1 MKLFQQLLVAGAS
14 MSLIAPIAAQASDVV
29 NLEEMTGY
37 LKSSKTSSKLDSK
50 TFINEVSEDIAV
62 LEGSID
68 GLETSQ
74 NILEAGSF
82 SDTTVADQK
91 VVFSIGAAE
100 HDPQSSANTTHPAAA
115 DNRNEG
121 VSAQYSYTMNLNSS
135 FTGDDNLYI
144 RLKTGNGA
152 GWMAE
157 KDEGGYLSSTNT
169 GANEIHVDKIWY
181 TFPIG
186 ERHTVWV
193 GPRIENYYMHAT
205 TPSLYSPTLKQFTL
219 GGNGAAYGASTNS
232 GLGWAY
238 KFDNGFAV
246 SSNVVSKQNTTT
258 NGFLTAESQHSWATQ
273 VGYTQ
278 DQYSVSA
285 ILNNKYNGWIDEYF
299 STQTG
304 QSRDSVGVGTNSDS
318 TNIGLRAW
326 VRPEES
332 GSVIPSISVGYDTSS
347 IQFGADN
354 ADSTNMWFAGFGWA
368 DIFQAEDKIGLAIG
382 QPQQREDETTDP
394 FAWEAYYAFKTN
406 DYTEYRTTIFGGSD
420 RNGTAN
426 DDISGLVFQTT
437 FKF

>member
-1 MKLFQQLLVAGAS
+1 MLVAGAS
-14 MSLIAPIAAQASDVV
+14 MSLIAPIAAQASDIV
-29 NLEEMTGY
+29 NLEEMTSY
-37 LKSSKTSSKLDSK
+37 SNSKNASSKLDSK

-62 LEGSID
+62 LKGRVD
-68 GLETSQ
+68 GLETRQ

-82 SDTTVADQK
+82 SDTTVLDQK
-91 VVFSIGAAE
+91 VVFSVGAAE
-100 HDPQSSANTTHPAAA
+100 HDPQSGGSSVAHPAASE
-115 DNRNEG
+115 NRNEG
-121 VSAQYSYTMNLNSS
+121 VAAQYSYTMNLNSS

-157 KDEGGYLSSTNT
+157 ADEGGYLSSNN
-169 GANEIHVDKIWY
+169 GNGDDIKVDKIWY
-181 TFPIG
+181 EFPIG
-186 ERHTVWV
+186 DRQTVWV

-232 GLGWAY
+232 GLGYAY

-246 SSNVVSKQNTTT
+246 SSNLVSKQNGTN
-258 NGFLTAESQHSWATQ
+258 NGFLTEESQHSWATQ

-278 DQYSVSA
+278 DNYSVSA
-285 ILNNKYNGWIDEYF
+285 ILNNKYNGWEDGYF

-304 QSRDSVGVGTNSDS
+304 AGRTSGDS

-332 GSVIPSISVGYDTSS
+332 GSAIPSVSVGYDTSS
-347 IQFGADN
+347 LQYGAAT
-354 ADSTNMWFAGFGWA
+354 ADTTNMWFAGFGWS
-368 DIFQAEDKIGLAIG
+368 DTFQADDKIGLALG
-382 QPQQREDETTDP
+382 QPQQREDETSDP
-394 FAWEAYYAFKTN
+394 FAWEAYYSFKAN
-406 DYTEYRTTIFGGSD
+406 DYTEYRATVFGGSD

>member
-1 MKLFQQLLVAGAS
+1 MLVAGAGL
-14 MSLIAPIAAQASDVV
+14 SLIAPISAQASEVV
-29 NLEEMTGY
+29 NLEEM
-37 LKSSKTSSKLDSK
+37 SSYSNSKKTSSKLDSK

-62 LEGSID
+62 LKGRVD
-68 GLETSQ
+68 GLETRQ

-82 SDTTVADQK
+82 SDTTVLDQK
-91 VVFSIGAAE
+91 VVFSVGAAQ
-100 HDPQSSANTTHPAAA
+100 HDPQSGGSAETHPAAA

-157 KDEGGYLSSTNT
+157 ADEGGYLSSN
-169 GANEIHVDKIWY
+169 NSNSNDIKVDKIWY

-186 ERHTVWV
+186 ERQTVWV

-238 KFDNGFAV
+238 KFDNGLAV
-246 SSNVVSKQNTTT
+246 SSNVVSKQNAST
-258 NGFLTAESQHSWATQ
+258 NGFLTAEVEHSWATQ

-278 DQYSVSA
+278 DRYSVSA
-285 ILNNKYNGWIDEYF
+285 ILNNKYGGWSDGYF

-304 QSRDSVGVGTNSDS
+304 ALRGGSSDS
-318 TNIGLRAW
+318 TNVGLRAW
-326 VRPEES
+326 LRPEET
-332 GSVIPSISVGYDTSS
+332 GSAIPSISVGYDTSN
-347 IQFGADN
+347 IQYGADN
-354 ADSTNMWFAGFGWA
+354 VDSTNMWFAGFGWA
-368 DIFQAEDKIGLAIG
+368 DMFQAEDKIGVAIG
-382 QPQQREDETTDP
+382 QPQQREDETSDP
-394 FAWEAYYAFKTN
+394 FAWEAYYAFKAN
-406 DYTEYRTTIFGGSD
+406 DYTEYRGTVFGGSD

-426 DDISGLVFQTT
+426 DDISGVVFQTT

>member
-1 MKLFQQLLVAGAS
+1 

-29 NLEEMTGY
+29 NLEEMTSY
-37 LKSSKTSSKLDSK
+37 SNSNNTSSKLDSK

-62 LEGSID
+62 LKGRVD
-68 GLETSQ
+68 GLETRQ
-74 NILEAGSF
+74 NILEAGGF
-82 SDTTVADQK
+82 SDTTVLDQK
-91 VVFSIGAAE
+91 VVFSVGAAQ
-100 HDPQSSANTTHPAAA
+100 HDPQSGGSAVTHPAAA

-157 KDEGGYLSSTNT
+157 ADEGGYLSSNNSNTND
-169 GANEIHVDKIWY
+169 IKVDKIWY

-186 ERHTVWV
+186 ERQTVWV

-232 GLGWAY
+232 GIGWAY
-238 KFDNGFAV
+238 KFDNGLAV
-246 SSNVVSKQNTTT
+246 SSNVVSAQNAGTK
-258 NGFLTAESQHSWATQ
+258 GFLTAESEHSWATQ

-278 DQYSVSA
+278 DRYSVSA
-285 ILNNKYNGWIDEYF
+285 ILNNKYNGWDDGYF

-304 QSRDSVGVGTNSDS
+304 ALRGGNSDS

-326 VRPEES
+326 LRPEET
-332 GSVIPSISVGYDTSS
+332 GSAIPSISVGYDTSN
-347 IQFGADN
+347 IQFGADTV
-354 ADSTNMWFAGFGWA
+354 DSTNMWFAGLGWA
-368 DIFQAEDKIGLAIG
+368 DLFQAEDKIGVALG
-382 QPQQREDETTDP
+382 QPQMREDETSDP
-394 FAWEAYYAFKTN
+394 FAWEAYYAFKAN

-426 DDISGLVFQTT
+426 DDISGVVFQTT

>member
-1 MKLFQQLLVAGAS
+1 MLVAGAS

-29 NLEEMTGY
+29 NLEEMNSY
-37 LKSSKTSSKLDSK
+37 SNSNKTSSVLDSK

-62 LEGSID
+62 LKGRVD
-68 GLETSQ
+68 GLETRQ
-74 NILEAGSF
+74 NVLEAGSF
-82 SDTTVADQK
+82 SDTTVLDQK

-121 VSAQYSYTMNLNSS
+121 VMAQYSYTMNLNSS

-144 RLKTGNGA
+144 RLKTGNA
-152 GWMAE
+152 TGWMAE
-157 KDEGGYLSSTNT
+157 ADEGGYLSSTNT
-169 GANEIHVDKIWY
+169 YSDEIKVDKIWY

-186 ERHTVWV
+186 ERQTVWI

-219 GGNGAAYGASTNS
+219 GGNAAAYGASTNS
-232 GLGWAY
+232 GLGYAY
-238 KFDNGFAV
+238 KFDNGFAI
-246 SSNVVSKQNTTT
+246 SSNIVSKQNGTT
-258 NGFLTAESQHSWATQ
+258 NGFLTKESSHSWATQ

-285 ILNNKYNGWIDEYF
+285 ILNNKYNGWEDGYF

-304 QSRDSVGVGTNSDS
+304 QGRASVSGSPKSDS

-347 IQFGADN
+347 IQYGAD
-354 ADSTNMWFAGFGWA
+354 AVDSTNMWFAGFGWA
-368 DIFQAEDKIGLAIG
+368 DMFQADDKIGVALG
-382 QPQQREDETTDP
+382 QPQKREDETSDP
-394 FAWEAYYAFKTN
+394 FAWEAYYAFKAN
-406 DYTEYRTTIFGGSD
+406 DYTEYRTTVFGGAD

-426 DDISGLVFQTT
+426 DDITGVVFQTT